1 MLVDCLIQYDAPIL
15 KTFLNLTNDKTMA
28 ETTTG
33 VTISQLSKATTLQS
47 TDTFELERNGAGYS
61 VTYGSMV
68 NALKESLGILELK
81 EALTEIIG

>member
-1 MLVDCLIQYDAPIL
+1 
-15 KTFLNLTNDKTMA
+15 MA

-47 TDTFELERNGAGYS
+47 TDSFELERNGAGYS

-68 NALKESLGILELK
+68 NALKESLGILELN
-81 EALTEIIG
+81 EALTEIIVCTRYIRHWISRMLLRK